1 MELFSFDRAYFDR
14 LCAGDPAAEDHFVSY
29 FSELVLIKLRARYL
43 PAEAIEDIRQETFL
57 RVLMAIR
64 KEHAVQQPER
74 LGAYV
79 NSVCNNVTLEYY
91 RSSKRHD
98 PADDTLSEIP
108 DKTIDLDGRLISNES
123 QESVRRVLAK
133 LSKKDQEVI
142 RAVLLDEGDKDQICR
157 RLGIDRDYLRVVLHR
172 AKQNFKSCYEK
183 TLVAA
188 EGRKAKTL

>member
-1 MELFSFDRAYFDR
+1 
-14 LCAGDPAAEDHFVSY
+14 
-29 FSELVLIKLRARYL
+29 
-43 PAEAIEDIRQETFL
+43 
-57 RVLMAIR
+57 MAIR

-98 PADDTLSEIP
+98 SADDTLSEIP

-157 RLGIDRDYLRVVLHR
+157 RLG
-172 AKQNFKSCYEK
+172 
-183 TLVAA
+183 
-188 EGRKAKTL
+188 